1 MPTTRK
7 GTPVMS
13 IDSGNLSGTKPVGN
27 RDKSVSVSCSSE
39 SDLES
44 DNENNNENEHDIDKN
59 EEDSISDL
67 DNVSLQNSNEAD
79 EQYDSEE
86 TPLLETR
93 KRTPSMMDGYEDH
106 IDEYAIAS
114 FIKESIDYTYP
125 MIRPMMRNLYNASAI
140 YLFWILVHYIS
151 ARAYV
156 YYCVPDEFSGF
167 IMSPFLVSAPHCK
180 AIRWVVH
187 TGGSNIDNM
196 WIIIGSWLCSRLL
209 TNAMQPTDQKLHNE

>member
-27 RDKSVSVSCSSE
+27 REKSVSVSCSSE
-39 SDLES
+39 SDHES
-44 DNENNNENEHDIDKN
+44 DNEKSNENEDNVSKN
-59 EEDSISDL
+59 EEESISDL
-67 DNVSLQNSNEAD
+67 DDVSLHDSNEED
-79 EQYDSEE
+79 EQDYTEK

-93 KRTPSMMDGYEDH
+93 KRTPSMIDEYEDQV
-106 IDEYAIAS
+106 DEYAIAS
-114 FIKESIDYTYP
+114 FIKEGIDYTYP
-125 MIRPMMRNLYNASAI
+125 MIRPMMMNLYNASSI
-140 YLFWILVHYIS
+140 YLFWIIVHYIS

-156 YYCVPDEFSGF
+156 YYCVPDEISGF

-209 TNAMQPTDQKLHNE
+209 TNVMQPTDQKLHNE

>member
-7 GTPVMS
+7 GNSVMS
-13 IDSGNLSGTKPVGN
+13 IDSGELSGTRPVGN
-27 RDKSVSVSCSSE
+27 REKSVSVSCSSE
-39 SDLES
+39 SES
-44 DNENNNENEHDIDKN
+44 DRESVLDIDKN
-59 EEDSISDL
+59 EEDSNSDL
-67 DNVSLQNSNEAD
+67 DHVSLQNSNEED

-86 TPLLETR
+86 IPLLETR
-93 KRTPSMMDGYEDH
+93 KRTPSMMDEYEYR

-114 FIKESIDYTYP
+114 FIKEGIDYTYP
-125 MIRPMMRNLYNASAI
+125 MVRPMMINLYNASAI
-140 YLFWILVHYIS
+140 YLFWIIVHYIS

-156 YYCVPDEFSGF
+156 YYCVPDELSGF